1 MNCDQVRPELVAY
14 QFGVI
19 TDASRDRVEQ
29 HLGSCPSCLH
39 EFFVLKREI
48 ETAPSE
54 PRPSA
59 AARARLRSAVARE
72 VLGEA
77 AVRPWRWWERPL
89 AFSLASAAV
98 VAAVFSVRMLDES
111 PGSMPRGLEEEPAS
125 SRPE

>member
-1 MNCDQVRPELVAY
+1 MNCDQVRSELVAY

-19 TDASRDRVEQ
+19 TDASRDGLEQ
-29 HLGSCPSCLH
+29 HLASCPHCLR
-39 EFFVLKREI
+39 EYFVLKREV
-48 ETAPSE
+48 ETAPSG

-98 VAAVFSVRMLDES
+98 VAAVFSVRMLAES
-111 PGSMPRGLEEEPAS
+111 PGSMPRGLEDEAAS

>member
-1 MNCDQVRPELVAY
+1 MNCDQVRSELVAY

-29 HLGSCPSCLH
+29 HLASCPHCLQ
-39 EFFVLKREI
+39 EFFTLKREV
-48 ETAPSE
+48 ETGPSG

-59 AARARLRSAVARE
+59 AARSRLRAAVARE

-89 AFSLASAAV
+89 AFGLASAAV
-98 VAAVFSVRMLDES
+98 VAAVLSVRMLHES
-111 PGSMPRGLEEEPAS
+111 PGSMPRGWEEDAAAHAE
-125 SRPE
+125 

>member
-1 MNCDQVRPELVAY
+1 MNCDQVRPELVDY

-19 TDASRDRVEQ
+19 TEASRDDLEQ
-29 HLGSCPSCLH
+29 HLASCSSCLR

-48 ETAPSE
+48 ETAPSG

-77 AVRPWRWWERPL
+77 VVRPWRWWERPL
-89 AFSLASAAV
+89 ALSLASAAV
-98 VAAVFSVRMLDES
+98 VAAVFSVRMLAES
-111 PGSMPRGLEEEPAS
+111 PGSMPRGWEEEAVTS
-125 SRPE
+125 HPE